1 MTELTESGYEKTM
14 QRAFRLLAYKARTI
28 EEMRRRLLEKD
39 WANPETVEQVID
51 RLRELNYLN
60 DEAYAA
66 SFATTRLASRPLGRS
81 RLRRDLQRRNLP
93 EETVEAALSDA
104 YTERPEESLLGEAIA
119 KRVRLKGRPTDAP
132 GWNRLIAY
140 LIRRGFSYDLV
151 LVKIRELKDG

>member
-1 MTELTESGYEKTM
+1 MTQSGYDKTM

-39 WANPETVEQVID
+39 WATPETVEEVID

-60 DEAYAA
+60 DEAYAV
-66 SFATTRLASRPLGRS
+66 SFATTRLATRQLGRS

-104 YTERPEESLLGEAIA
+104 YAERSEEGLLEEAIA
-119 KRVRLKGRPTDAP
+119 KRVRLKGRPADAP

-140 LIRRGFSYDLV
+140 LIRRGFAYDLV
-151 LVKIRELKDG
+151 LTKIRETRNS